1 MQDPPEGGSSRWR
14 WLVPPLVLIATAGV
28 TTALALLYFDSPSG
42 EDPVPPA
49 ATASPAAVATA
60 TPSVSPGPDA
70 SPSPAP
76 ASPAP
81 TAPATETP
89 AAATASPTTSPSPTP
104 TPTQEARPT
113 PDPSRTDY
121 PDLVVREVFSRLN
134 QLFVVVANAGNADA
148 DGVVEVSVDG
158 GPPHPIDTGKALRP
172 GDFLEYPL
180 DGEYVQRRG
189 QVVVTVR
196 PTASIVERNA
206 GNNVLVAVVAPDAP
220 NDLAV
225 IDITYGGIG
234 PHLIAT
240 IRNRSPIPLTGEVT
254 IAIRELAA
262 EDQLLLRETRELDVE
277 RGATQAFEFPA
288 ITTAPLES
296 VQVIISTD
304 AINDADASNNL
315 LPRRGPR

>member
-1 MQDPPEGGSSRWR
+1 MRGTPEGGSSRWR
-14 WLVPPLVLIATAGV
+14 WLAPPLVLAVTAAVTAGG
-28 TTALALLYFDSPSG
+28 ALLFFGSPSA
-42 EDPVPPA
+42 EDPVPPV
-49 ATASPAAVATA
+49 ASPAAVATA
-60 TPSVSPGPDA
+60 TPSVSPSPDTSA
-70 SPSPAP
+70 SPATESLSPAP
-76 ASPAP
+76 
-81 TAPATETP
+81 PATETP
-89 AAATASPTTSPSPTP
+89 AATASPATSPTP
-104 TPTQEARPT
+104 TPSQEARPT

-148 DGVVEVSVDG
+148 DGVVEVSIDG

-172 GDFLEYPL
+172 GDFLQYPIE
-180 DGEYVQRRG
+180 GEYVQRRG

-206 GNNVLVAVVAPDAP
+206 GNNIFVGVVTPDVP

-225 IDITYGGIG
+225 IDITYGGSG

-254 IAIRELAA
+254 IAIREFSA
-262 EDQLLLRETRELDVE
+262 EDELLLRETRELDVE

-288 ITTAPLES
+288 ITAAPLES

>member
-1 MQDPPEGGSSRWR
+1 MRDTSEGGSSRSR
-14 WLVPPLVLIATAGV
+14 WLVPPLVLVATAAVTAGV
-28 TTALALLYFDSPSG
+28 ALLFFDSPSA
-42 EDPVPPA
+42 EDPVPPV
-49 ATASPAAVATA
+49 ASPAAVATA
-60 TPSVSPGPDA
+60 TPSVSPSPDT
-70 SPSPAP
+70 SPSPA
-76 ASPAP
+76 AESPSP
-81 TAPATETP
+81 TPPATETP
-89 AAATASPTTSPSPTP
+89 AATASPATSPTP
-104 TPTQEARPT
+104 TPSQEARPT

-148 DGVVEVSVDG
+148 DGVVEVSIDG

-196 PTASIVERNA
+196 PSASIVERNA
-206 GNNVLVAVVAPDAP
+206 GNNVFVGVVTPDAP

-225 IDITYGGIG
+225 IDITYGGSG

-254 IAIRELAA
+254 IAIREFSV
-262 EDQLLLRETRELDVE
+262 EDELLLRETRELDVE

>member
-1 MQDPPEGGSSRWR
+1 MQDAPDGNSSRSR
-14 WLVPPLVLIATAGV
+14 WLVPPLVLVVTAAATAGV
-28 TTALALLYFDSPSG
+28 ALLFFDSPSG
-42 EDPVPPA
+42 DDPLPPA
-49 ATASPAAVATA
+49 PATPATVATA
-60 TPSVSPGPDA
+60 TPTASASPDA

-76 ASPAP
+76 TAP
-81 TAPATETP
+81 TATPPPTETP
-89 AAATASPTTSPSPTP
+89 AATASPESSPSP

-148 DGVVEVSVDG
+148 DGVVEVSIDG

-180 DGEYVQRRG
+180 EGEYVQRRG

-206 GNNVLVAVVAPDAP
+206 GNNVFVGVVTPDAP

-225 IDITYGGIG
+225 IDITYGGSG

-254 IAIRELAA
+254 IAIREFSA

-288 ITTAPLES
+288 ITTPPLES

>member
-1 MQDPPEGGSSRWR
+1 MRGTPEGGSSRWR
-14 WLVPPLVLIATAGV
+14 WLAPPLVLVVTAAVTAGV
-28 TTALALLYFDSPSG
+28 ALLVFDSPSA
-42 EDPVPPA
+42 EDPVPPP
-49 ATASPAAVATA
+49 TSPAAVATA
-60 TPSVSPGPDA
+60 TPSVSP
-70 SPSPAP
+70 SPGTS
-76 ASPAP
+76 ASPAAGSLSP
-81 TAPATETP
+81 TPPATETP
-89 AAATASPTTSPSPTP
+89 AATASPATSPTP
-104 TPTQEARPT
+104 TPSREARPT

-148 DGVVEVSVDG
+148 DGVVEVSIDG
-158 GPPHPIDTGKALRP
+158 GPPHRIDTGKALRP
-172 GDFLEYPL
+172 GDFLEYPIE
-180 DGEYVQRRG
+180 GEYVQRRG

-206 GNNVLVAVVAPDAP
+206 GNNVFVGVVTPDAP

-225 IDITYGGIG
+225 IDITYGGSG

-254 IAIRELAA
+254 IAIREFSA
-262 EDQLLLRETRELDVE
+262 EDELLLREPRELDVE

-304 AINDADASNNL
+304 AINDADVSNNL

>member
-1 MQDPPEGGSSRWR
+1 MQDPPERGSSRWR
-14 WLVPPLVLIATAGV
+14 WLVPPLVLVATAGV
-28 TTALALLYFDSPSG
+28 TAGVALVYFDDPAA
-42 EDPVPPA
+42 EDPVPPV

-60 TPSVSPGPDA
+60 TPSASPGPDA

-76 ASPAP
+76 APETP
-81 TAPATETP
+81 PAPATEAP
-89 AAATASPTTSPSPTP
+89 AATASPATSPSPTP
-104 TPTQEARPT
+104 SQEARPT

-134 QLFVVVANAGNADA
+134 QLVVVVANAGNADA
-148 DGVVEVSVDG
+148 DGVVEVSIDG
-158 GPPHPIDTGKALRP
+158 GPPHAIDTGKALRP
-172 GDFLEYPL
+172 GDFIEYPL

-189 QVVVTVR
+189 QVVATVR

-206 GNNVLVAVVAPDAP
+206 GNNVFVGVVTPDAP

-225 IDITYGGIG
+225 IDISYGGSG

-262 EDQLLLRETRELDVE
+262 EDELLLRETRELEVE

-288 ITTAPLES
+288 ITTPPLES

-304 AINDADASNNL
+304 AIDDADASNNL

>member
-1 MQDPPEGGSSRWR
+1 M
-14 WLVPPLVLIATAGV
+14 PPLVLVVTAAVTAGV
-28 TTALALLYFDSPSG
+28 ALLFFDSPSG
-42 EDPVPPA
+42 EGPAPPA
-49 ATASPAAVATA
+49 APTTPATVATA
-60 TPSVSPGPDA
+60 TPTVSASPDA
-70 SPSPAP
+70 SPSPPP
-76 ASPAP
+76 ASPTP
-81 TAPATETP
+81 TPTPPATDTP
-89 AAATASPTTSPSPTP
+89 TATASPATSPSPTP
-104 TPTQEARPT
+104 SQEARPT

-121 PDLVVREVFSRLN
+121 PDLVVREVYSRLN
-134 QLFVVVANAGNADA
+134 QLVVVVANAGNADA
-148 DGVVEVSVDG
+148 DGVIEVSVDG

-180 DGEYVQRRG
+180 EGEYVQRRG

-206 GNNVLVAVVAPDAP
+206 GNNVFVGVVTPDAP

-225 IDITYGGIG
+225 IDITYGGSG

-240 IRNRSPIPLTGEVT
+240 IRNRSPIPLQGEVT
-254 IAIRELAA
+254 IAIRELEAQD
-262 EDQLLLRETRELDVE
+262 ELLLRETRELDVE

-288 ITTAPLES
+288 ITTAPLGS

>member
-1 MQDPPEGGSSRWR
+1 M
-14 WLVPPLVLIATAGV
+14 
-28 TTALALLYFDSPSG
+28 ALLFFDSPSG
-42 EDPVPPA
+42 DDPLPPA
-49 ATASPAAVATA
+49 PATPATVATA
-60 TPSVSPGPDA
+60 TPTASASPDA

-76 ASPAP
+76 TAP
-81 TAPATETP
+81 TATPPPTETP
-89 AAATASPTTSPSPTP
+89 AATASPESSPSP

-148 DGVVEVSVDG
+148 DGVVEVSIDG

-180 DGEYVQRRG
+180 EGEYVQRRG

-206 GNNVLVAVVAPDAP
+206 GNNVFVGVVTPDAP

-225 IDITYGGIG
+225 IDITYGGSG

-254 IAIRELAA
+254 IAIREFSA

-288 ITTAPLES
+288 ITTPPLES

>member
-1 MQDPPEGGSSRWR
+1 MRDEPERGSSRWR
-14 WLVPPLVLIATAGV
+14 WLAPPLALAVTAAVTAGG
-28 TTALALLYFDSPSG
+28 ALLFFDSPTG
-42 EDPVPPA
+42 EDPVSPGAPTTPDAVATASPSVSPSPDTSPSPGSESPTPA
-49 ATASPAAVATA
+49 APATETATATASPAA
-60 TPSVSPGPDA
+60 
-70 SPSPAP
+70 
-76 ASPAP
+76 
-81 TAPATETP
+81 
-89 AAATASPTTSPSPTP
+89 SPSPTP
-104 TPTQEARPT
+104 SQEARPT

-148 DGVVEVSVDG
+148 DGVIEVSIDG
-158 GPPHPIDTGKALRP
+158 SPPHPIDTGKALRP

-180 DGEYVQRRG
+180 EGEYVQRRG

-206 GNNVLVAVVAPDAP
+206 GNNVFVGVVTPDAP

-225 IDITYGGIG
+225 IDITYGGSG

-254 IAIRELAA
+254 IAVREFSA
-262 EDQLLLRETRELDVE
+262 EDELLLRETRELDVE